1 MRCAAC
7 DFEFVWPIPPPEV
20 TEAVY
25 ADSYFTGDGHGY
37 GDYFARER
45 RANLRKAE
53 ARLERLATLGVGR
66 GARLL
71 DIGCADGTVVREGVR
86 RGLDARGV
94 EVSAEALAAMAP
106 EIRARTVSSIA
117 EATRTG
123 AFDAVTFF
131 DVLEHLP
138 TFLEVLR
145 QARDAVRSGGIVGV
159 VVPVIDNVNAR
170 LLPWTWDQYKPPEHL
185 WYFSTRSLRALL
197 EQEVGRVEVE
207 EVAWRRDAR
216 WLGVARPTHTRLGGL
231 ARRIEELSVRTLLA
245 GHVIPRRAVV
255 DSVAMW
261 ARIPHA

>member
-1 MRCAAC
+1 MRCDAC
-7 DFEFVWPIPPPEV
+7 DFEFVWPVPPAKV

-37 GDYFARER
+37 SDYFARESN
-45 RANLRKAE
+45 ANRRKAE

-71 DIGCADGTVVREGVR
+71 DVGCADGIVLREGVR
-86 RGLDARGV
+86 RGLDVRGV
-94 EVSAEALAAMAP
+94 EVSGEALAAMAP

-117 EATRTG
+117 EATHSG

-138 TFLEVLR
+138 AFLDNLR
-145 QARDAVRSGGIVGV
+145 EARNAVRPGGIVGV

-170 LLPWTWDQYKPPEHL
+170 WLPWTWDQYKPPEHL

-197 EQEVGRVEVE
+197 EGVVGRVEAE

-216 WLGVARPTHTRLGGL
+216 WLGVARPAHTRLGRI
-231 ARRIEELSVRTLLA
+231 ARRVEELSVRALVA
-245 GHVIPRRAVV
+245 GGVVPRRAVV

-261 ARIPHA
+261 ARTPSE